1 MKYLYILTAGL
12 IALATPTAAQQQTN
26 CAPRATVLERLSSKY
41 GETLQASGLGGNQ
54 SVVELFAAPQSGTWT
69 ITVTLP
75 NGLTCLVASG
85 ESYEPHLKPA
95 GFPV

>member
-1 MKYLYILTAGL
+1 MKSLPILAACL
-12 IALATPTAAQQQTN
+12 IALTSPAAAQQTAN

-41 GETLQASGLGGNQ
+41 GETLQASGLGGNH
-54 SVVELFAAPQSGTWT
+54 SVVELFAAPESGTWT
-69 ITVTLP
+69 ITVTMP